1 MENEKKDRRSR
12 NWTLVVYPE
21 SAPENWRELLDK
33 MRVPWIES
41 PKHDSDVN
49 PDGTVKKAHWH
60 ILLMFGSKKSFRQ
73 VKEITDELNAP
84 IPQPCRNI
92 VGMVRYFA
100 HLDNPEKYQYK
111 VSDIIGHC
119 GADPQQYFE
128 TTSQKKADRY
138 RYIKDMMD
146 FVDEQGI
153 TEFADL
159 LRYARV
165 KRYDDWF
172 QSLCDDSSFVI
183 GQYIKSVRYSSEK
196 DFNK

>member
-1 MENEKKDRRSR
+1 MENGKKDRRSR

-21 SAPENWRELLDK
+21 SVPENWRSKLDN
-33 MRVPWIES
+33 MHVPWIES

-60 ILLMFGSKKSFRQ
+60 ILLMFGTKKSFEQ
-73 VKEITDELNAP
+73 VKEVSDELRAP
-84 IPQPCRNI
+84 RPQVCRNR

-159 LRYARV
+159 LKYARTE
-165 KRYDDWF
+165 RFDDWF
-172 QSLCDDSSFVI
+172 QSLCDDSAFVM
-183 GQYIKSVRYSSEK
+183 GQYIKSVRYSIEK

>member
-1 MENEKKDRRSR
+1 MKEIKDKRSR
-12 NWTLVVYPE
+12 NWTLVIYPE
-21 SAPENWRELLDK
+21 SAPVDWRSKLDV
-33 MRVPWIES
+33 MRIPWIES
-41 PKHDSDVN
+41 PEHDKDVN
-49 PDGTVKKAHWH
+49 PDGTIKKAHWH
-60 ILLMFGSKKSFRQ
+60 ILLLFVTNKSFNQ
-73 VKEITDELNAP
+73 VKEIADELNAP
-84 IPQPCRNI
+84 IPQPCRNV

-100 HLDNPEKYQYK
+100 HLDNPEKFQYK

-119 GADPQQYFE
+119 GADPQQYLE
-128 TTSQKKADRY
+128 TAFQKKADRY
-138 RYIKDMMD
+138 KYIKDMMD

-183 GQYIKSVRYSSEK
+183 GQYIKSVRYSVEK
-196 DFNK
+196 EKRI